1 MELTLQFFME
11 RGINPALLSERELI
25 AFFEPL
31 LKEIETLRRIRHLAL
46 SYREAEIECTWSFE
60 SEPRMRS
67 WHRRLELDAL
77 LGIDPERQG
86 IA

>member
-1 MELTLQFFME
+1 MELTLQFFTE
-11 RGINPALLSERELI
+11 RGINPALLTTKELVL
-25 AFFEPL
+25 FFEPL
-31 LKEIETLRRIRHLAL
+31 LQELETLRRIRHLAL
-46 SYREAEIECTWSFE
+46 SYREAEIECTWSFK